1 MNMDWNKTKSIFIFV
16 FLILNIFL
24 YSQYLG
30 SRNEEKKLEV
40 IGETTKIEAQLK
52 EENITYSALP
62 SNVESASYLS
72 GKVKQ
77 FTKEDV
83 PTVGNPNIIIENE
96 TKVYATYPV
105 PVELQTG
112 NDLERFLPFMQNYVY
127 EGASYTLW
135 QINEDERSA
144 MFFQRV
150 NNRALFYNIGA
161 VVKLYWNTDGEIY
174 GYEQTM
180 LEKTEELEQKE
191 TILSPIQVI
200 QILYSKNLL
209 KPDSQISSMKL
220 GYSTLVQLTQTQVFA
235 PTWEVYVKTKEN
247 GEEQYFVNAV
257 EGKVIDIE
265 QGFVEINND
274 VDE

>member
-1 MNMDWNKTKSIFIFV
+1 MDWNKTKSIFIFV

-30 SRNEEKKLEV
+30 SKNEEKKLEV

-52 EENITYSALP
+52 EENISYIALP
-62 SNVESASYLS
+62 NNVESASYLS

-77 FTKEDV
+77 FTKAEV
-83 PTVGNPNIIIENE
+83 PTIGNPNILIENE
-96 TKVYATYPV
+96 TKLYATYPT
-105 PVELQTG
+105 PVKLPTG
-112 NDLERFLPFMQNYVY
+112 SGSERFLPFMQNYVD

-135 QINEDERSA
+135 QVNEEERYA
-144 MFFQRV
+144 IFFQRV
-150 NNRALFYNIGA
+150 NDRTLYYNVGA
-161 VVKLYWNTDGEIY
+161 VVKLYWNTDGDVY

-209 KPDSQISSMKL
+209 KPDSRISSMKL

-235 PTWEVYVKTKEN
+235 PTWEVHVKTKDN
-247 GEEQYFVNAV
+247 NEEQYFVNAV

-265 QGFVEINND
+265 QGFVEIND

>member
-1 MNMDWNKTKSIFIFV
+1 MDWNKTKSIFIFV

-40 IGETTKIEAQLK
+40 IEESTKIEAQLK
-52 EENITYSALP
+52 EENITYIALP
-62 SNVESASYLS
+62 NNIDSASYLT
-72 GKVKQ
+72 GKVKS
-77 FTKEDV
+77 FIKADV
-83 PTVGNPNIIIENE
+83 PALGSPNVVIEND
-96 TKVYATYPV
+96 TKAYVTYAMPV
-105 PVELQTG
+105 KLQVG
-112 NDLERFLPFMQNYVY
+112 KGLERFTSFMQNYVY
-127 EGASYTLW
+127 NGASYTLW
-135 QINEDERSA
+135 EIDEENRTA
-144 MFFQRV
+144 IFFQRV
-150 NNRALFYNIGA
+150 NDRTLYYNIGA
-161 VVKLYWNTDGEIY
+161 VLTVHWNEAGAVY

-209 KPDSQISSMKL
+209 KPDSRISSMKL

-235 PTWEVYVKTKEN
+235 PTWEVRVKTEGN
-247 GEEQYFVNAV
+247 GDEQYFVNAV

-265 QGFVEINND
+265 QGFVEIND

>member
-1 MNMDWNKTKSIFIFV
+1 MDWNKTKSIFIGV

-30 SRNEEKKLEV
+30 SWNEEKELEV
-40 IGETTKIEAQLK
+40 IGESTKIEAQLK
-52 EENITYSALP
+52 EDNITYIALP
-62 SNVESASYLS
+62 NNADSASYLS
-72 GKVKQ
+72 GKVRQ
-77 FTKEDV
+77 FQVSDV
-83 PTVGNPNIIIENE
+83 PKEVGRATIEND
-96 TKVYATYPV
+96 TKLLVTLNTPV
-105 PVELQTG
+105 KLSELGEQ
-112 NDLERFLPFMQNYVY
+112 DRFTAFMQSYVY

-135 QINEDERSA
+135 HVDEEERVA
-144 MFFQRV
+144 IFFQRV
-150 NNRALFYNIGA
+150 NDQVLYYNVGA
-161 VVKLYWNTDGEIY
+161 VVRLYWNAEGEVY
-174 GYEQTM
+174 RYEQSM

-200 QILYSKNLL
+200 QILYSKNSL

-235 PTWEVYVKTKEN
+235 PTWEVRVKTKDDT
-247 GEEQYFVNAV
+247 EEQFFVNAV

-265 QGFVEINND
+265 QGFHEIND